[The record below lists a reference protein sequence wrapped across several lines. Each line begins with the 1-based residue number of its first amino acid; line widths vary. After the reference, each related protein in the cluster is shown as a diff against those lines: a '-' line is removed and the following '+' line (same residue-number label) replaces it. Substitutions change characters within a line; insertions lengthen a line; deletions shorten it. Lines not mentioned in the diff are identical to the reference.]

1 MNIRISWGVKIA
13 MLYGGFVVL
22 ILSLV
27 IGTNFRKSELIADD
41 YYQQELTFQQKI
53 DAAAATAALKESI
66 MVSSDAASV
75 LIKFPEAFNGQGLT
89 GSIHFYAPSS
99 AKADR
104 IIPVQSNNG
113 VMTVGR
119 NKLAAAVYEVQISWS
134 ANGKSYYQSVPLNL
148 LHS

>member
-1 MNIRISWGVKIA
+1 MNIRISWGTKIA
-13 MLYGGFVVL
+13 MLYSGFVVL

-41 YYQQELTFQQKI
+41 YYQQELTYQQKI
-53 DAAAATAALKESI
+53 DAAAATATLKETVT
-66 MVSSDAASV
+66 VSADATSV
-75 LIKFPEAFNGQGLT
+75 LIRFPEAFSGQAVT

-104 IIPVQSNNG
+104 VIPVQSNNG
-113 VMTVGR
+113 IMTVDR
-119 NKLAAAVYEVQISWS
+119 SKLAAVMYEVQISWS
-134 ANGKSYYQSVPLNL
+134 VNGKAYYQSVPLNL